1 MEPWPDVLIVD
12 DEKGLRFFAS
22 EIFRLEGIAAKTLS
36 DGCQA
41 VDYLNDVVKQGGKMP
56 RVVILDV
63 NMPCMNGLQVYEK
76 IAAEPWIKDMVVVLT
91 SASRNDIDY
100 PDAGSVRILF
110 KPYDVLALVDL
121 VRGIAPDLFNQAT
134 T

>member
-12 DEKGLRFFAS
+12 DEKNLRYFAG
-22 EIFRLEGIAAKTLS
+22 EIFRLEGIEATTLA

-41 VDYLNDVVKQGGKMP
+41 VAYFENVVKQGGKMP

-76 IAAEPWIKDMVVVLT
+76 IAAASWIKDTVVVLT
-91 SASRNDIDY
+91 SASRNDLDY
-100 PDAGSVRILF
+100 PEAGSVRVLF
-110 KPYDVLALVDL
+110 KPYNVTALVDM
-121 VRGIAPDLFNQAT
+121 VRSIAPDLFNQAKT
-134 T
+134 